1 MKYPVAEPL
10 LGDRELAYVTDALR
24 AGEVSSIG
32 SYVGRFED
40 AFAAYCGVE
49 HALATSN
56 GTTALHLALLAL
68 GVGPGDEVLVPA
80 LTFVATANVVVHAGA
95 TPVFVDVEPDYWGM
109 DPEAAKAKVTSRTK
123 AIIAVHLYGHP
134 ADVRALRAIADEHR
148 LALIED
154 AAEAHGATCD
164 GARVGG
170 LADAGCFSFYGNKI
184 VTTGEGGMLTT
195 HSEALAATVKQLRD
209 QGTDPQRRYWHP
221 VIGYN
226 YRLSNLPAAVGLAQ
240 VERIDEMLAH
250 KHRILAAY
258 RRGLDG
264 APLRFQAVAPWA
276 RPVNWL
282 TSVVVEDNAPL
293 GAEVLMTK
301 LAEREIESRPFFVPL
316 PSLPPYHEDV
326 SYPVAERLGNQGI
339 SLPSGAGLTDEDVA
353 YISGAVRELLGA

>member
-32 SYVGRFED
+32 SYVGRFEV

-95 TPVFVDVEPDYWGM
+95 TPVFVDVDAGYWGM
-109 DPEAAKAKVTSRTK
+109 DPQAAGAKVTAKTK

-134 ADVRALRAIADEHR
+134 ADLRALRAIADEQG

-154 AAEAHGATCD
+154 AAEAHGATYD
-164 GARVGG
+164 GKRVGG
-170 LADAGCFSFYGNKI
+170 LADVGCFSFYGNKI

-195 HSEALAATVKQLRD
+195 HSDSLAATAKQLRD
-209 QGTDPQRRYWHP
+209 QGADPQRRYWHP

-250 KHRILAAY
+250 KRRILAAY
-258 RRGLDG
+258 QRGLDG
-264 APLRFQAVAPWA
+264 APLRFQTVAPWA
-276 RPVNWL
+276 GPVNWL
-282 TSVVVEDNAPL
+282 TSVVVNDDAPTNAE
-293 GAEVLMTK
+293 ALMAG

-316 PSLPPYHEDV
+316 PSLPPYREDA
-326 SYPVAERLGNQGI
+326 SYPVAERLGRQGI
-339 SLPSGAGLTDEDVA
+339 NLPSGARLTDRDVA
-353 YISGAVRELLGA
+353 HVSGVVRELLGA